1 MNFLLAVSLQ
11 NRFQSAHTAVVVSPV
26 QSYKY
31 DDYTCRN
38 RKLFVTLPKNNKHM
52 KTRFLR
58 TGYLLLSLL
67 LFSGQTLLAQ
77 NTRMVQT
84 SNEIVR
90 INPQKANQIDY
101 STNGGRTWIT
111 RYSGTSSGE
120 FIDMVIY
127 NGELIAITSKGVY
140 YSTNSGRTW
149 INRYSGTSCGK
160 FLSLMDNGNELLAQT
175 EKGLYYSTNCGRT
188 WMRR

>member
-1 MNFLLAVSLQ
+1 
-11 NRFQSAHTAVVVSPV
+11 
-26 QSYKY
+26 
-31 DDYTCRN
+31 
-38 RKLFVTLPKNNKHM
+38 M
-52 KTRFLR
+52 KTTKLIHTFCVLFL
-58 TGYLLLSLL
+58 G
-67 LFSGQTLLAQ
+67 LFLSGQTIQAQ

-101 STNGGRTWIT
+101 STNGGRKWIT

-120 FIDMVIY
+120 FIDLVIY

-140 YSTNSGRTW
+140 YSTSSGRTW

-160 FLSLMDNGNELLAQT
+160 FLSLMNNGKELLTQT
-175 EKGLYYSTNCGRT
+175 DKGLYYSTNSGRT
-188 WMRR
+188 WIKR

>member
-1 MNFLLAVSLQ
+1 
-11 NRFQSAHTAVVVSPV
+11 
-26 QSYKY
+26 
-31 DDYTCRN
+31 
-38 RKLFVTLPKNNKHM
+38 M
-52 KTRFLR
+52 KTTKLIHTFCVLFL
-58 TGYLLLSLL
+58 G
-67 LFSGQTLLAQ
+67 LFLSGQTIQAQ
-77 NTRMVQT
+77 NTRMVQVA
-84 SNEIVR
+84 NEIVR

-140 YSTNSGRTW
+140 YSTSSGRTW

-160 FLSLMDNGNELLAQT
+160 FLSLMNNDKELLAQT
-175 EKGLYYSTNCGRT
+175 DKGLYYSTNSGRT

>member
-1 MNFLLAVSLQ
+1 
-11 NRFQSAHTAVVVSPV
+11 
-26 QSYKY
+26 
-31 DDYTCRN
+31 
-38 RKLFVTLPKNNKHM
+38 M
-52 KTRFLR
+52 KTTKLIHTLCVLFL
-58 TGYLLLSLL
+58 G
-67 LFSGQTLLAQ
+67 LFLSGQTIQAQ

>member
-1 MNFLLAVSLQ
+1 MKTTKFLYTCCLLLA
-11 NRFQSAHTAVVVSPV
+11 
-26 QSYKY
+26 
-31 DDYTCRN
+31 
-38 RKLFVTLPKNNKHM
+38 
-52 KTRFLR
+52 
-58 TGYLLLSLL
+58 LLLG
-67 LFSGQTLLAQ
+67 GQTLQAQ

-101 STNGGRTWIT
+101 STNGGRTWIC
-111 RYSGTSSGE
+111 RYTGTSCGE

-140 YSTNSGRTW
+140 YSTSSGRTW

-160 FLSLMDNGNELLAQT
+160 FLSLMNNDKELLAQT
-175 EKGLYYSTNCGRT
+175 DKGLYYSTNSGRT

>member
-1 MNFLLAVSLQ
+1 MKTTKFLYTCCLLLA
-11 NRFQSAHTAVVVSPV
+11 
-26 QSYKY
+26 
-31 DDYTCRN
+31 
-38 RKLFVTLPKNNKHM
+38 
-52 KTRFLR
+52 
-58 TGYLLLSLL
+58 L
-67 LFSGQTLLAQ
+67 LFGGQTLQAQ

-101 STNGGRTWIT
+101 STNGGRTWIS
-111 RYSGTSSGE
+111 RYTGTSCGD

-140 YSTNSGRTW
+140 YSTSSGRTW

-160 FLSLMDNGNELLAQT
+160 FLSLMNNDKELLAQT
-175 EKGLYYSTNCGRT
+175 DKGLYYSTNSGRT

>member
-1 MNFLLAVSLQ
+1 
-11 NRFQSAHTAVVVSPV
+11 
-26 QSYKY
+26 
-31 DDYTCRN
+31 
-38 RKLFVTLPKNNKHM
+38 M
-52 KTRFLR
+52 KTTKLIHTFCVLFL
-58 TGYLLLSLL
+58 G
-67 LFSGQTLLAQ
+67 LFLSGQTIQAQ

-140 YSTNSGRTW
+140 YSTSSGRTW

-160 FLSLMDNGNELLAQT
+160 FLSLMNNGKELLAQT
-175 EKGLYYSTNCGRT
+175 EKGLYYSTNSGRT

>member
-1 MNFLLAVSLQ
+1 MKTTKFL
-11 NRFQSAHTAVVVSPV
+11 
-26 QSYKY
+26 
-31 DDYTCRN
+31 YTCCM
-38 RKLFVTLPKNNKHM
+38 LLGM
-52 KTRFLR
+52 
-58 TGYLLLSLL
+58 LLLS
-67 LFSGQTLLAQ
+67 GQTIQAQ

-127 NGELIAITSKGVY
+127 KNELIAITSKGVY
-140 YSTNSGRTW
+140 YSTSSGRTW
-149 INRYSGTSCGK
+149 ISRYSGTSCGK
-160 FLSLMDNGNELLAQT
+160 FLSLMDNGKELLAQT
-175 EKGLYYSTNCGRT
+175 EKGLYYSTNSGRT

>member
-1 MNFLLAVSLQ
+1 MKTTKFLYTCCLLLA
-11 NRFQSAHTAVVVSPV
+11 
-26 QSYKY
+26 
-31 DDYTCRN
+31 
-38 RKLFVTLPKNNKHM
+38 
-52 KTRFLR
+52 
-58 TGYLLLSLL
+58 L
-67 LFSGQTLLAQ
+67 LFGRQTLQAQ

-111 RYSGTSSGE
+111 RYSGTSCGD

-127 NGELIAITSKGVY
+127 NDELIAITSKGVY

-149 INRYSGTSCGK
+149 ISRYSGTSCGK
-160 FLSLMDNGNELLAQT
+160 FLSLMNNGKELLAQT
-175 EKGLYYSTNCGRT
+175 DKGLYYSTNSGRT
-188 WMRR
+188 WIKR

>member
-1 MNFLLAVSLQ
+1 
-11 NRFQSAHTAVVVSPV
+11 
-26 QSYKY
+26 
-31 DDYTCRN
+31 
-38 RKLFVTLPKNNKHM
+38 M
-52 KTRFLR
+52 KTTKLIHTFCVLFL
-58 TGYLLLSLL
+58 G
-67 LFSGQTLLAQ
+67 LFLSGQTIQAQ

-111 RYSGTSSGE
+111 RYSGFSCGE
-120 FIDMVIY
+120 FIDLVHY
-127 NGELIAITSKGVY
+127 NNELIAITTKGIY

-149 INRYSGTSCGK
+149 MSRYTGTSCGK
-160 FLSLMDNGNELLAQT
+160 FLSLMDNGKELLAQT
-175 EKGLYYSTNCGRT
+175 EKGLYYSTNSGRT

>member
-1 MNFLLAVSLQ
+1 MKTTKFL
-11 NRFQSAHTAVVVSPV
+11 
-26 QSYKY
+26 
-31 DDYTCRN
+31 YTCCM
-38 RKLFVTLPKNNKHM
+38 LLGM
-52 KTRFLR
+52 
-58 TGYLLLSLL
+58 LLLG
-67 LFSGQTLLAQ
+67 GQTLQAQ

-101 STNGGRTWIT
+101 STNGGRTWMS

-188 WMRR
+188 WIKR

>member
-1 MNFLLAVSLQ
+1 
-11 NRFQSAHTAVVVSPV
+11 
-26 QSYKY
+26 
-31 DDYTCRN
+31 
-38 RKLFVTLPKNNKHM
+38 M
-52 KTRFLR
+52 KTTKLIHTFCVLFL
-58 TGYLLLSLL
+58 G
-67 LFSGQTLLAQ
+67 LFLSGQTIQAQ

-101 STNGGRTWIT
+101 STNGGRTWIS
-111 RYSGTSSGE
+111 RYTGTSCGD

-127 NGELIAITSKGVY
+127 NDERIAITSRGVY
-140 YSTNSGRTW
+140 YSTSSGRTW

-160 FLSLMDNGNELLAQT
+160 FLSLMNNGKELLAQT
-175 EKGLYYSTNCGRT
+175 DKGLYYSTNSGRT

>member
-1 MNFLLAVSLQ
+1 
-11 NRFQSAHTAVVVSPV
+11 
-26 QSYKY
+26 
-31 DDYTCRN
+31 
-38 RKLFVTLPKNNKHM
+38 M
-52 KTRFLR
+52 KTTKLIHTFCVLFL
-58 TGYLLLSLL
+58 G
-67 LFSGQTLLAQ
+67 LFLSGQTIQAQ

-127 NGELIAITSKGVY
+127 NNELIAITSKGVY
-140 YSTNSGRTW
+140 YSTSSGRTW
-149 INRYSGTSCGK
+149 ISRYSGTSCGK
-160 FLSLMDNGNELLAQT
+160 FLSLMDNGKELLAQT
-175 EKGLYYSTNCGRT
+175 EKGLYYSTNSGRT